1 MILKLLEHDDP
12 RLKEGAT
19 VKFDVANPPINQ
31 IDWKPIDPVKLAID
45 LTETMLNGNG
55 MGLSAPQVGIPFN
68 VFVIKASPV
77 LAVFNPRIVDK
88 SEEQIYLEE
97 TDLTFPGLSVKVK
110 RPKRIKVRYTM
121 PNGETVTEIYDGLT
135 SRIFQHQMD
144 YLEGVLFTQR
154 ATLYHR
160 QKAFKDQKKLID
172 RLNTNTKPQLILNT
186 TDHVGG
192 KPWQNTS
199 QLKPTNKLV
208 L

>member
-12 RLKEGAT
+12 RLKDGAT

-31 IDWKPIDPVKLAID
+31 VDWKPIDPVKLAID

-77 LAVFNPRIVDK
+77 LAIFNPKIVDK

-110 RPKRIKVRYTM
+110 RPKRIRVRYTM

-160 QKAFKDQKKLID
+160 EKAFKDQKKLFD
-172 RLNTNTKPQLILNT
+172 QLNKPKPQLILNT
-186 TDHVGG
+186 
-192 KPWQNTS
+192 
-199 QLKPTNKLV
+199 
-208 L
+208 

>member
-1 MILKLLEHDDP
+1 MILNLLQESDP

-19 VKFDVANPPINQ
+19 IKFDVANPPINQ

-68 VFVIKASPV
+68 VFVIKSNPV
-77 LAVFNPRIVDK
+77 IAVFNPKIVDK
-88 SEEQIYLEE
+88 STEQIYLEE
-97 TDLTFPGLSVKVK
+97 TSLTTPGLSVKIK
-110 RPKRIKVRYTM
+110 RPKKIKVRYTM

-154 ATLYHR
+154 ASLYHR
-160 QKAFKDQKKLID
+160 EKAFKDQKKLLTS
-172 RLNTNTKPQLILNT
+172 LNKPKPQLILNNNA
-186 TDHVGG
+186 HVGG
-192 KPWQNTS
+192 KPWQDTS
-199 QLKPTNKLV
+199 QQKPISKLV